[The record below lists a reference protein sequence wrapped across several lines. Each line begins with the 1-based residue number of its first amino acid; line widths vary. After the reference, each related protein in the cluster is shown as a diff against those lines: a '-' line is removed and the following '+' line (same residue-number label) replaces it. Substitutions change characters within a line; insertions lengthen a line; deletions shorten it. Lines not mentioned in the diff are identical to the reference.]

1 MTRRDRAVTA
11 LLIAV
16 LVVAGGLLALP
27 RTPQPVNQG
36 NTPSDQPSGSAPVD
50 AAAVYREGVVGVP
63 SSITPITARTR
74 SERTLVGLI
83 FSGLV
88 KLGPG
93 STLVPDLAS
102 GWKVDRT
109 RTIWTVTIRPDATW
123 QDGAPVTAAD
133 AVFTVNALK
142 DPAASGV
149 LAPSWAEVSAEAI
162 DDHTVRFTLATP
174 IAGFLAALTQPL
186 VPAHLL
192 GSVAPADLA
201 ASDFAANPVGS
212 GPYAIAQVD
221 NTGAVLVPYRPVPA
235 NGSPSPAVASVAPS
249 SPSPSPSAS
258 TAPASSAPA
267 VTQRPTKSPKP
278 AGSPS
283 SVPTASPT
291 PTPLPTPAIPVLPG
305 ARPFDRIELS
315 FFATD
320 ADLAAAL
327 RAGTIDGAA
336 GLPSASIADLA
347 TIAGTSVID
356 YPTTTLSVVLLN
368 LRTTHPEL
376 RDANVRRALLEG
388 IDRSALA
395 SSGLA
400 GGATV
405 AQALVPPSSWAYD
418 PVAVGRVA
426 YDRTGAA
433 KLLSAAHW
441 TRIGGRWAA
450 PSAKGAYQLELLTV
464 PAAANPHLAAVAAA
478 VRDSWTLLGFRV
490 TVTELSG
497 TDLATRLRSGN
508 FTAALLDVS
517 MGLDPD
523 LYPLLA
529 SSQVRA
535 SGSNLSGY
543 QDTALDGLIA
553 AARTYATA
561 AQRKTAWSALETNLS
576 AQLPILPIVWAD
588 EKVVVH
594 GVQGITPR
602 LIAHPG
608 DRFWDVLAW
617 RLAATR

>member
-1 MTRRDRAVTA
+1 MTRLDRAVTA

-27 RTPQPVNQG
+27 RTPAPAGQDG
-36 NTPSDQPSGSAPVD
+36 NPSDQPSGSVPVVAD
-50 AAAVYREGVVGVP
+50 AVYREGVVGVP
-63 SSITPITARTR
+63 SSITPITARSR
-74 SERTLVGLI
+74 SDRTLVGLI

-93 STLVPDLAS
+93 STLLPDLAS
-102 GWKVDRT
+102 RWTVDKT

-123 QDGAPVTAAD
+123 QDGAPVTAED

-142 DPAASGV
+142 DSSASGA
-149 LAPSWAEVSAEAI
+149 LAASWAEVTAEAV
-162 DDHTVRFTLATP
+162 DDETVRFTLATP

-192 GSVAPADLA
+192 GNVAPADLA

-212 GPYAIAQVD
+212 GPYAIAQID
-221 NTGAVLVPYRPVPA
+221 NTSAVLVPFRPVP
-235 NGSPSPAVASVAPS
+235 PSGS
-249 SPSPSPSAS
+249 SPSPGASAS
-258 TAPASSAPA
+258 ASASAAPASSAPA
-267 VTQRPTKSPKP
+267 VTPRPTRTPRPTKTPKP
-278 AGSPS
+278 SGSPS
-283 SVPTASPT
+283 PAPTASPT
-291 PTPLPTPAIPVLPG
+291 PTPQPTPAIPVRPG

-327 RAGTIDGAA
+327 RAGTIDAAA

-347 TIAGTSVID
+347 TTVGTSVVE
-356 YPTTTLSVVLLN
+356 YPTTTLSAVILN

-388 IDRSALA
+388 IDRA
-395 SSGLA
+395 SVASNGLA

-418 PVAVGRVA
+418 PVAVGKVA
-426 YDRTGAA
+426 YDRTAAA
-433 KLLSAAHW
+433 KLLSTAHW

-450 PSAKGAYQLELLTV
+450 PSAKAAYQLELLTV
-464 PAAANPHLAAVAAA
+464 SAAANPRLAAVAAA

-497 TDLATRLRSGN
+497 TDLAARLRSGK

-529 SSQVRA
+529 SSQVQA

-543 QDTALDGLIA
+543 QDTSLDVLIA
-553 AARTYATA
+553 DARAYATV
-561 AQRKTAWSALETNLS
+561 AQRKAAWSALETRLA

-588 EKVVVH
+588 DKVVVR

-617 RLAATR
+617 RLAATP